1 MQTVENKSS
10 GVHFLR
16 LNPLDCRFFQ
26 PTATLVAV
34 LTSADQCD
42 RSAEVN
48 WKEAHAW
55 PTATKAYNHS
65 ITRKQEN
72 VILLKHLISIA
83 SNFNEIASFQTWM
96 LANLGK
102 SLFLRA
108 SGLLAIKL
116 AAAFKDAVMQ
126 TLKNQMQFFINGY
139 KSRH

>member
-1 MQTVENKSS
+1 
-10 GVHFLR
+10 LR

-72 VILLKHLISIA
+72 VIFLKHLISIA